1 MEIFTCEWV
10 TRIFLLS
17 FRLFG
22 IPLEANR
29 ARQNP
34 SKEKNKNDS
43 IPISIRK
50 KRRTETQKTKEGNRT
65 KKNPQARD
73 IQLF

>member
-29 ARQNP
+29 ARKNP

-50 KRRTETQKTKEGNRT
+50 KRRTETQKKKEGNRT